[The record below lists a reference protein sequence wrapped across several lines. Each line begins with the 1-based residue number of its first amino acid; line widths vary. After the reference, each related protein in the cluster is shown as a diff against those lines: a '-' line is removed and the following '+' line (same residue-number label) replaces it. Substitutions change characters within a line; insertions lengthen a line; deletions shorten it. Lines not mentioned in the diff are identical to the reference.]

1 MDPLIEIH
9 WTERASE
16 DLEVIV
22 RYIARRNPEAAGRIG
37 RGFFIKVKILRQFPE
52 LGSILDELRDQGWR
66 KLIYRRW
73 KIIYTYRNGEI
84 IIGRVWPTAMGEVD
98 LDTSLETEDW

>member
-1 MDPLIEIH
+1 M
-9 WTERASE
+9 
-16 DLEVIV
+16 IV
-22 RYIARRNPEAAGRIG
+22 RCIALRNPEAAGRIG

-98 LDTSLETEDW
+98 LDTSLETEE